1 MTLVAGVL
9 GFLVGL
15 TVLEGRSFFRT
26 RWSATTILVV
36 VGVACSIAATN
47 FSTTFLRPSA
57 AEMLFFGVLPLVS
70 VVGGPW
76 ALVKFLRYR
85 SLQFA
90 VESLCCMVLFVLV
103 LWVGS
108 QL

>member
-9 GFLVGL
+9 GFLVAL
-15 TVLEGRSFFRT
+15 IVLEGRSFFRA

-36 VGVACSIAATN
+36 VGVVCSIAATN
-47 FSTTFLRPSA
+47 VSTTFLRPAA
-57 AEMLFFGVLPLVS
+57 AEMLFFGVLPLAS
-70 VVGGPW
+70 VVGGLF
-76 ALVKFLRYR
+76 ALVRFLRYR

-90 VESLCCMVLFVLV
+90 VESLCCMVLFVV
-103 LWVGS
+103 ALWVGS